1 MELRGALRIAV
12 EHPDARQLR
21 LVVTMTGCIE
31 DGSEDRV
38 FGRILDEFLTAAVR
52 NRSGNALPPAPKRHE
67 ALQARL
73 AAARG
78 WPKLAADVE
87 PRMVPSVAPKEQRV
101 PFEGAD
107 APTRQRR

>member
-1 MELRGALRIAV
+1 MSSELK
-12 EHPDARQLR
+12 
-21 LVVTMTGCIE
+21 LVVTMTACIE

-38 FGRILDEFLTAAVR
+38 FGQILDEFLPAAVQ
-52 NRSGNALPPAPKRHE
+52 NRSSSALPPAPKHHE

-78 WPKLAADVE
+78 CQKLAADVE
-87 PRMVPSVAPKEQRV
+87 SRMVPSVAPKEQRV

-107 APTRQRR
+107 VPTRRRR